1 LWDRV
6 SEEEKRKFKFQ
17 KIHDGEFWMSFDD
30 FFDNFD
36 ELQICHC
43 KAESLGVL
51 HVIPA
56 TTNLYQVNN
65 YL

>member
-1 LWDRV
+1 
-6 SEEEKRKFKFQ
+6 
-17 KIHDGEFWMSFDD
+17 MSFDD